1 MYNVVGYICE
11 TDTFGSNR
19 KIAEISE
26 GDILAFKNA
35 GAYCF
40 SMASNY
46 NSRYLPAEVMLHQ
59 GKDYLIRKRQTIQD
73 ILRNQEIVDFSEV
86 TKNNKEAIPA

>member
-1 MYNVVGYICE
+1 MTLIIILQISQTPEGRDRYYSVVGYICE

-19 KIAEISE
+19 RITEISE
-26 GDILAFKNA
+26 EDVLCFHNA

-46 NSRYLPAEVMLHQ
+46 NSRYLPAEVMLASME
-59 GKDYLIRKRQTIQD
+59 KT
-73 ILRNQEIVDFSEV
+73 
-86 TKNNKEAIPA
+86 T